1 MRVRFEVGT
10 WHGVAIISILLIT
23 IVKIY
28 TKIRTVL
35 LRKFIVGK
43 VFLIV

>member
-23 IVKIY
+23 IVKSI
-28 TKIRTVL
+28 IR
-35 LRKFIVGK
+35 
-43 VFLIV
+43 